1 MFSVIKQYVLWR
13 TFGLGTDLENY
24 MICDRASLP
33 RAKNARET
41 PDKSAAKRQM
51 PRRQTV
57 IDLPIWLDAGSEQHL
72 DLLVASELR
81 IAERAH
87 LNPVRRHAGLN

>member
-1 MFSVIKQYVLWR
+1 
-13 TFGLGTDLENY
+13 

-33 RAKNARET
+33 RAKEREGDSQKSVAR
-41 PDKSAAKRQM
+41 RQM
-51 PRRQTV
+51 PQRQTV